1 MPWSEGPLPSL
12 LSRPDGLVFGLKP
25 LTQTDPLRTV
35 ELLLMGRQG
44 DKLLPMDQ
52 EPALS
57 DLLADRAHL
66 SHLLQD
72 FTSGVVSATD
82 EDIAALREELGLIEG
97 QISVSTGGEPMFTW
111 NDFVVVVDH
120 APTAQRPG
128 ATASI
133 VGISRQYERSGTYLE
148 EFPTGNVYTVEFDD
162 GASVDVPQGMLH
174 AT

>member
-1 MPWSEGPLPSL
+1 
-12 LSRPDGLVFGLKP
+12 
-25 LTQTDPLRTV
+25 
-35 ELLLMGRQG
+35 MGREG
-44 DKLLPMDQ
+44 DKLLPMDE

-72 FTSGVVSATD
+72 FASGVVSATA
-82 EDIAALREELGLIEG
+82 EDIAALHEELGLIEG
-97 QISVSTGGEPMFTW
+97 QISASTGGEPTFTW
-111 NDFVVVVDH
+111 KDLVVVADH
-120 APTAQRPG
+120 APTSQRPG

-162 GASVDVPQGMLH
+162 GASIDVPEGMLH